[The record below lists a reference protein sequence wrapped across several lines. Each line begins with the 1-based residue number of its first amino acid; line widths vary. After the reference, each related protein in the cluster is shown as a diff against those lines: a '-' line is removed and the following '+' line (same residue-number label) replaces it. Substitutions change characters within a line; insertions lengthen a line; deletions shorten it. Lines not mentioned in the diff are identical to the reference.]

1 MFQPRAYGRGAQP
14 LSYAAPVTVREV
26 LSKPAVGGWCVMPGS
41 VSAEVMARAG
51 FDWVCIDLQHGLI
64 GYQEMLAML
73 QGVAVAGVP
82 ALVRVPWND
91 PSWIMKALDAGAA
104 GVIVPLVNSPAEAAA
119 AAGACR
125 YPPDGYRSWGPVRA
139 SLGVA
144 DFTPELANR
153 SVVCA
158 VMVETVPAL
167 EQLDEIV
174 SVAGVDAVFIGPSDF
189 ALSMGLPPRSD
200 EPEHRKRLETVP
212 AICHQHGVIAGIA
225 CGNAELMARWREAG
239 YTMLAAPSDM
249 VLLRKAAAELF
260 DAVRR

>member
-1 MFQPRAYGRGAQP
+1 VLQPRPIGGGTES
-14 LSYAAPVTVREV
+14 LSYAGAVALREV
-26 LSKPAVGGWCVMPGS
+26 LSKPAVGGWCVTPGS
-41 VSAEVMARAG
+41 VSAEVMAHAG
-51 FDWVCIDLQHGLI
+51 FDWICIDLQHGLI

-82 ALVRVPWND
+82 AVVRVPWNE
-91 PSWIMKALDAGAA
+91 PSWIMKALDAGAS

-125 YPPDGYRSWGPVRA
+125 YPPEGNRSWGPVRA

-158 VMVETVPAL
+158 VMVETTPAL
-167 EQLDEIV
+167 QQLDQIV
-174 SVAGVDAVFIGPSDF
+174 SVPGVDAVFVGPSDF

-200 EPEHRKRLETVP
+200 EPEHRRLLETVP
-212 AICHQHGVIAGIA
+212 AVCHEHGVVAGIA
-225 CGNAELMARWREAG
+225 CGSTELLARWRKAG
-239 YTMLAAPSDM
+239 FTMLAAPSDM
-249 VLLRKAAAELF
+249 VMLRRAAADFL
-260 DAVRR
+260 DAARR